1 MTISPDLFFA
11 IVSLDSYNRGYDPG
25 VVGLGGLLSEI
36 GDVVLLT
43 DSETLPETSGVGEA
57 ASFYAAAYQDSSGN
71 IVISYRGTDDPLS
84 DAFTGWVTGAGYLS
98 AQARLAAE
106 FYYQVQQ
113 ANPEATIT
121 LTGHSLGGGLAGLM
135 ARLTGSTAYIFD
147 NMPFELSAENAHE
160 IATRTDAELVDAST
174 FGLAGFSQAE
184 YDRLYA
190 ERQEVI
196 DVFFNGTVTS
206 NLFNN
211 PINAWQLPGEVLQDV
226 RYSSGQITNVN
237 DVGISSYLENR
248 AAVVGSFLGA
258 FPDISLHWV
267 DPLIAKMFSDGLA
280 ADKAAS
286 NAWEPHLL
294 AEWYQAYYSDD
305 LAERV
310 GFGADFKQMQKAISY
325 SALET
330 GLVFGN
336 TGMRAMFNDLVP
348 FGVVAGNG
356 ASLESVAAGQFDDTE
371 KAQELRQALVN
382 ALVQLAGLMANRR
395 VESGNS
401 SQVQALDG
409 ILRFSSGGTL
419 TQHDA
424 LLTEATDADAMY
436 LDLSTARWSIGAQP
450 ATWSTRP

>member
-1 MTISPDLFFA
+1 MALSDLEYA
-11 IVSLDSYNRGYDPG
+11 ILSLDSYNRGPDPG
-25 VVGLGGLLSEI
+25 VTGLGGPGSMIGSLTLLNIPVPAGSA
-36 GDVVLLT
+36 D
-43 DSETLPETSGVGEA
+43 
-57 ASFYAAAYQDSSGN
+57 ASFYATAYQDSSGN
-71 IVISYRGTDDPLS
+71 IVISYRGTDDPLN
-84 DAFTGWVTGAGYLS
+84 DAFTGWTTGAGNLS

-135 ARLTGSTAYIFD
+135 ARLTGSTAYVFD
-147 NMPFELSAENAHE
+147 NMPFESSAANAHE
-160 IATRTDAELVDAST
+160 IATRTDAELVDAATSP
-174 FGLAGFSQAE
+174 FAGVFSQAE

-190 ERQEVI
+190 ERQDVI
-196 DVFFNGTVTS
+196 DVFFNGTVPS
-206 NLFNN
+206 SLFNT

-226 RYSSGQITNVN
+226 RYITGQVTNVN

-294 AEWYQAYYSDD
+294 EEWYQAYYSDD

-336 TGMRAMFNDLVP
+336 TGMRAMFNDL
-348 FGVVAGNG
+348 GVCCRRGRNPTLRSDTG
-356 ASLESVAAGQFDDTE
+356 SCPLQGSV
-371 KAQELRQALVN
+371 N
-382 ALVQLAGLMANRR
+382 C
-395 VESGNS
+395 
-401 SQVQALDG
+401 
-409 ILRFSSGGTL
+409 
-419 TQHDA
+419 
-424 LLTEATDADAMY
+424 
-436 LDLSTARWSIGAQP
+436 
-450 ATWSTRP
+450 RP